1 MFKYMKER
9 LWDDDETFKLDSKED
24 CDSKGCNFL
33 LAIKLEV
40 IKIMVKFWYQSKERL
55 SRSIYARTMF
65 NAWL

>member
-24 CDSKGCNFL
+24 FDSRGFNFI

-40 IKIMVKFWYQSKERL
+40 IKIMVKFWYQSKEQL
-55 SRSIYARTMF
+55 SRSIYACTVQC
-65 NAWL
+65 